1 MTEHILII
9 GGGLAG
15 AKAAEGARDAGHD
28 GPITIVAAED
38 KLPYER
44 PPLSKDLLAGKSDF
58 GSAVVNDNEWF
69 GDNSVDLRLGTRVV
83 SLDRDS
89 RVATVGD
96 GDEIPWSK
104 LILATGSSPVRLDVP
119 GSDLD
124 GVHTLRS
131 IDDARELRSRFSEGI
146 DLLIV
151 GSGWIGCEVAATAR
165 QAGCNVTVATRDS
178 LPLSGVLGDEF
189 ARYLF
194 DLHRDHGV
202 EFATGTT
209 VESYGGDEAVE
220 SVRLSDGSEHPAS
233 LVIEAIGVTPNV
245 ELAEI
250 AGLEVDNGILVD
262 ETLRTS
268 DPDIWAVGDIANHL
282 HPFYG
287 RRIRSEHW
295 SAALNQGLHAGRGAA
310 GSVEK
315 YDRLPMFFTDQYEMG
330 MEYRGHAPD
339 ADDVILRG
347 TTKEGEFLVFYL
359 DNGVVSAVANVNVW
373 DVGDD
378 VEQLLRAGVSP
389 DRRKIADWG
398 TPLSQ
403 LPDTAQ
409 RGRV

>member
-1 MTEHILII
+1 MEEHIVII

-15 AKAAEGARDAGHD
+15 AKAAEGARDTGYD
-28 GPITIVAAED
+28 GPITLVAAED

-44 PPLSKDLLAGKSDF
+44 PPLSKDLLAGESDF
-58 GSAVVNDNEWF
+58 ASAIVKDNEWF
-69 GDNSVDLRLGTRVV
+69 GDNSVDLRLGTRVA

-89 RVATVGD
+89 RTAIVD
-96 GDEIPWSK
+96 EGDEIPWTK

-124 GVHTLRS
+124 GIHTLRS
-131 IDDARELRSRFSEGI
+131 IDDARELRSRFAEGT

-165 QAGCNVTVATRDS
+165 RAGCSVTVATKDS
-178 LPLSGVLGDEF
+178 LPLARILGDEF

-209 VESYGGDEAVE
+209 VESYDGDRGVE
-220 SVRLSDGSEHPAS
+220 SVRLSDGSEHAAS

-245 ELAEI
+245 ALAEI
-250 AGLEVDNGILVD
+250 AGLDVDDGVLVD
-262 ETLRTS
+262 ETLRAN

-287 RRIRSEHW
+287 RRVRSEHW
-295 SAALNQGLHAGRGAA
+295 SVALNQGLHAGRGAA
-310 GSVEK
+310 GSIEE
-315 YDRLPMFFTDQYEMG
+315 YDRLPMFFTDQYDMG

-347 TTKEGEFLVFYL
+347 TTKEGDFLVFYL
-359 DNGVVSAVANVNVW
+359 DDGVVSAVANVNVW

-378 VEQLLRAGVSP
+378 VERLLRARVSP
-389 DRRKIADWG
+389 DRRKIADWE

-403 LPDTAQ
+403 LADQ
-409 RGRV
+409 RGRM

>member
-1 MTEHILII
+1 MEEHIVII

-15 AKAAEGARDAGHD
+15 AKAAEGARDAGYD
-28 GPITIVAAED
+28 GPITLVGAED

-44 PPLSKDLLAGKSDF
+44 PPLSKDLLAGRTDF
-58 GSAVVNDNEWF
+58 ASAVVNDNEWF
-69 GDNSVDLRLGTRVV
+69 GNNSVDLRLGTRVA

-89 RVATVGD
+89 RTAIVDD
-96 GDEIPWSK
+96 GDEIFPWTK
-104 LILATGSSPVRLDVP
+104 LILATGSTPVRLDVP
-119 GSDLD
+119 GADLD
-124 GVHTLRS
+124 GIHTLRS
-131 IDDARELRSRFSEGI
+131 IEDARELRSRFSEGT
-146 DLLIV
+146 DVFLV

-165 QAGCNVTVATRDS
+165 QAGCNVTVATKDF

-189 ARYLF
+189 ASYLF

-209 VESYGGDEAVE
+209 VEKYDGDGAVE
-220 SVRLSDGSEHPAS
+220 SVRLSDGSEHSAS

-245 ELAEI
+245 ALAEI
-250 AGLEVDNGILVD
+250 GGLGVDDGVLVD

-287 RRIRSEHW
+287 RRVRSEHW
-295 SAALNQGLHAGRGAA
+295 SVALNQGLHAGRGAA
-310 GSVEK
+310 GSVEE

-359 DNGVVSAVANVNVW
+359 DDGIVTAVANVGVW

-378 VEQLLRAGVSP
+378 VDRLLRARVSP
-389 DRRKIADWG
+389 DRRMIADWE

-403 LPDTAQ
+403 LVDQ
-409 RGRV
+409 RGRM

>member
-1 MTEHILII
+1 MEEHIVII

-15 AKAAEGARDAGHD
+15 AKAAEGAREAGYG
-28 GPITIVAAED
+28 GPITLVAAED

-44 PPLSKDLLAGKSDF
+44 PPLSKDLLAGRSDF
-58 GSAVVNDNEWF
+58 AAAVVNDNEWF
-69 GDNSVDLRLGTRVV
+69 GNNSVDLRLGTRVA

-89 RVATVGD
+89 RTAIVDD
-96 GDEIPWSK
+96 GDEIFPWTK
-104 LILATGSSPVRLDVP
+104 LILATGSTPVRLDVP

-124 GVHTLRS
+124 GIHTLRS
-131 IDDARELRSRFSEGI
+131 IEDARELRSRFSEGT
-146 DLLIV
+146 DLFIV

-165 QAGCNVTVATRDS
+165 QAGCNVTVATKDS

-209 VESYGGDEAVE
+209 VESYDGDGAVE
-220 SVRLSDGSEHPAS
+220 SVGLSDGSEHSAS

-245 ELAEI
+245 ALAEI
-250 AGLEVDNGILVD
+250 GGLGVDDGVLVD

-295 SAALNQGLHAGRGAA
+295 SVALNQGLHAGRGAA
-310 GSVEK
+310 GSIEE
-315 YDRLPMFFTDQYEMG
+315 YDRLPMFFTDQYDMG

-359 DNGVVSAVANVNVW
+359 DDGMISAVANVNVW

-378 VEQLLRAGVSP
+378 VERLLRARVSP
-389 DRRKIADWG
+389 DRRKIADWE

-403 LPDTAQ
+403 LADH
-409 RGRV
+409 RGRM